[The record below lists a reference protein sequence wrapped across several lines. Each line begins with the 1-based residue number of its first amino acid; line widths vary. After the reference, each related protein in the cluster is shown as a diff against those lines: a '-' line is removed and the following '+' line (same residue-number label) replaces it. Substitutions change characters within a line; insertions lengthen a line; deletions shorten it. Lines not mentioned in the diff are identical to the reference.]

1 MDKRSKYLAVII
13 LAAVV
18 LAATAYY
25 FNSLENFS
33 WLARYDNVMT
43 SNAVLSQL
51 HSIAQNVSLADNI
64 GIGTVPVGPKG
75 ALPFITNNNKPLVG
89 ANGKPMVLY
98 VGADYCPYCAV
109 TRWSLILA
117 LMRFGNFTELH
128 YMTSSAVDYAP
139 YTPTFTFYNSH
150 YSSKV
155 INFTAFEIAKNIFN
169 STINNYEPLQTVPS
183 QYNNVVVFYSE
194 KYTGSPKYPIPVVDY
209 GNYSIE
215 IGAMAEPLL
224 LKGDNWST
232 IIGDL
237 KNPNTGISQ
246 GIVGAADVMTAQIC
260 HAINNNAS
268 VCTEPYVKNYESE
281 I

>member
-1 MDKRSKYLAVII
+1 MDKRSKYLAAII

-18 LAATAYY
+18 IAVAAYY
-25 FNSLENFS
+25 FNSSVSNSGLVV
-33 WLARYDNVMT
+33 YDNVRT
-43 SNAVLSQL
+43 SNVVLSQL
-51 HSIAQNVSLADNI
+51 YSIAQNVSLADNI

-75 ALPFITNNNKPLVG
+75 ALPFITNSNKPLVG

-139 YTPTFTFYNSH
+139 NTPTFTFYNSR
-150 YSSKV
+150 YSSSI
-155 INFTAFEIAKNIFN
+155 INFTGFEIAKNIFN

-194 KYTGSPKYPIPVVDY
+194 KYTGSPNYSIPIVDY
-209 GNYSIE
+209 GNYSVE
-215 IGAMAEPLL
+215 IGAMAEPLP

-268 VCTEPYVKNYESE
+268 VCKEPYVKNYESE

>member
-18 LAATAYY
+18 IAVAAYY
-25 FNSLENFS
+25 FNSSGSTSGLV
-33 WLARYDNVMT
+33 AYDNVRT
-43 SNAVLSQL
+43 SNTVLSQL
-51 HSIAQNVSLADNI
+51 YSIAQNASLADNI

-75 ALPFITNNNKPLVG
+75 ALPFVTNSNKLLVG

-98 VGADYCPYCAV
+98 VGADYCPFCAV

-139 YTPTFTFYNSH
+139 YTPTFTFYNSQ
-150 YSSKV
+150 YSSNV
-155 INFTAFEIAKNIFN
+155 INFTDFEIAKNIFN

-183 QYNNVVVFYSE
+183 QYNNVVVYYSE
-194 KYTGSPKYPIPVVDY
+194 EYTGKPNYPIPVVDY
-209 GNYSIE
+209 GNYSVE
-215 IGAMAEPLL
+215 IGAMAEPLIL
-224 LKGDNWST
+224 RGDNWST
-232 IIGDL
+232 IISDL
-237 KNPNTGISQ
+237 KNPSTEISQ

-268 VCTEPYVKNYESE
+268 VCTEPYVKNYESD